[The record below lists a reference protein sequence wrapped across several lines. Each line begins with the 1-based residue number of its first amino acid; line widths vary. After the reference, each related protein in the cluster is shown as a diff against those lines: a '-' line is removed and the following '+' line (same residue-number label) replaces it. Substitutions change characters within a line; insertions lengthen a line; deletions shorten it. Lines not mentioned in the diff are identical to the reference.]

1 MYAFLYFFIG
11 IASVDKILVILSND
25 LEQNVYSEY
34 FKEITSLENELTYK
48 TSDSTKI
55 KLGNNGDY
63 FYSTIILM
71 CPSLEDNK

>member
-48 TSDSTKI
+48 TSDSTK
-55 KLGNNGDY
+55 LN
-63 FYSTIILM
+63 
-71 CPSLEDNK
+71 